1 MSAFSFV
8 HAADLHLGSPLTG
21 LAARDD
27 NLARHLADAIRDAV
41 RGLVDATLERGADFL
56 VISGDVYDGE
66 WKDHSV
72 GLFFNREMARL
83 DRAGIPVFVIKGNH
97 DAHSVVTRSITLPPN
112 VTVFG
117 VRSAETHVIE
127 RLGVALHGQ
136 SFADRQVPENLARDY
151 PAPTPGMF
159 NIGILH
165 TSLTGRPPHADYAP
179 CTLDDLRMRGYDYWA
194 LGHVHAFEV
203 ISQDPFVVYPGNIQG
218 RNIRETGEKGAV
230 LVSVSDGRVTELER
244 LVVDR
249 ARFERL
255 DVDVADCGDQNEILR
270 FIESELRPLAA
281 EAGGR
286 PLAVR
291 LRLHGETPLR
301 DTLLST
307 RQMLATECQA
317 ACARVGEDIFLE
329 KLVLDLPA
337 QQRTAEWLPADG
349 LLDLEALLSEVANDD
364 ALVSAAQGE
373 IAQLAAKMPGGLLD
387 AEHPFGAE
395 IDMLIDEARVL
406 LALRLGGES

>member
-8 HAADLHLGSPLTG
+8 HAADLHLGSPLSG

-27 NLARHLADAIRDAV
+27 DLARHLADAIRDAV
-41 RGLVDATLERGADFL
+41 RELVDVTLEREADFL
-56 VISGDVYDGE
+56 VISGDVYDGD

-97 DAHSVVTRSITLPPN
+97 DAHSVVTRSITLPAN

-127 RLGVALHGQ
+127 HLGVALHGQ
-136 SFADRQVPENLARDY
+136 SFADRQVPENLARSY
-151 PAPTPGMF
+151 PAPEAGLF
-159 NIGILH
+159 NIGLLH

-179 CTLDDLRMRGYDYWA
+179 CTLEDLRMRGYDYWA
-194 LGHVHAFEV
+194 LGHVHAYEV
-203 ISQDPFVVYPGNIQG
+203 VSEDPFVVFPGNIQG

-230 LVSVSDGRVTELER
+230 LVSVSDGRVTRLER

-255 DVDVADCGDQNEILR
+255 DLDVAGCEDQNELLR
-270 FIESELRPLAA
+270 VIESALQPCATH
-281 EAGGR
+281 AGGR

-291 LRLHGETPLR
+291 LRLHGVTPLR
-301 DTLLST
+301 DVLLST
-307 RQMLATECQA
+307 RQMLVAECQA
-317 ACARVGEDIFLE
+317 AFARVGEDIFLE
-329 KLVLDLPA
+329 KLVLDLSAAQRPA
-337 QQRTAEWLPADG
+337 ASLPADG
-349 LLDLEALLSEVANDD
+349 LLDLQVLLAEVANDD
-364 ALVSAAQGE
+364 ALQAAARGE

-387 AEHPFGAE
+387 TERPFGAE
-395 IDMLIDEARVL
+395 IDTLIDEARAL

>member
-83 DRAGIPVFVIKGNH
+83 GRAGIPVFVIKGNH
-97 DAHSVVTRSITLPPN
+97 DAHSVVTRSITLPSN

-127 RLGVALHGQ
+127 HLGVALHGQ

-151 PAPTPGMF
+151 PAPMPGMF

-301 DTLLST
+301 DTLLSA

-317 ACARVGEDIFLE
+317 ACARVGEDVFLE

-337 QQRTAEWLPADG
+337 QQRTAAWLPADG

-364 ALVSAAQGE
+364 ALVSAARGE

-387 AEHPFGAE
+387 AERPFGAE
-395 IDMLIDEARVL
+395 IDMLIDEARAL